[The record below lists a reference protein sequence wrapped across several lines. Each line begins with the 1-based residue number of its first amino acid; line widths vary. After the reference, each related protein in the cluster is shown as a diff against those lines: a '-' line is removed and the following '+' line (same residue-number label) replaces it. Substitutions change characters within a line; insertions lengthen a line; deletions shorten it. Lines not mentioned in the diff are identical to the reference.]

1 MLNLRNVRQ
10 TLKRVLSLSLAVCAI
25 ATTVFFS
32 FPTHATAMN
41 EAGRVVKERA
51 KSELDSKT
59 STGVGDEIEGKVKK
73 NAGKVQR
80 QFGDST
86 KGTARQLEGQA
97 QESAGKTRR
106 GAENLAE
113 EAQEKAGG
121 VVDSIKDF
129 FD

>member
-1 MLNLRNVRQ
+1 
-10 TLKRVLSLSLAVCAI
+10 
-25 ATTVFFS
+25 
-32 FPTHATAMN
+32 MN